1 MSIDFFSSLVQSLIC
16 LFAGTILYSIY
27 LKKTPILDQE
37 SQVSLTRDKGIF
49 WLSIAVLVWAIAGF
63 LHLLL
68 PAQGT
73 YGEYFK
79 LLIRIFAS
87 TINNASLLIAVA
99 FFEHGPQDIKVFN
112 IFVFNKLQTSKKW
125 RNFVIAASFAVMA
138 ITIIIYLFFFSN
150 NEPTSSTIWAFNVFD
165 LSLTLLTLFILGV
178 SLWKS
183 LTSRGYYLLS
193 LLLLIV
199 FIIVFSANVFD
210 AYVSSLGINSSKFF
224 KELDC
229 LLILMNKILFIFMLL
244 SLVISWNAGISDQLA
259 SYVSQLLRDKSQTE
273 NDNLTLLKKI
283 TSSENRVIDQNST
296 GRAEDANFYSTAKT
310 EIGRLLGNQL
320 VFEDR
325 LNDQNIYM
333 GLEGGVVNLQV
344 PELSIARLVKLT
356 EVPYRNLLLFAFFQK
371 RNLNTGYIKLKEYNL
386 TSRDIDRLVQEF
398 LDKDRVIKAELES
411 IEIDDFR
418 KLKGVLFRK
427 GFVDWKLSIPADN
440 ILGLETNQLQK
451 LVNYYHNRPGDK
463 IIIDTI
469 KKYLE

>member
-1 MSIDFFSSLVQSLIC
+1 
-16 LFAGTILYSIY
+16 
-27 LKKTPILDQE
+27 
-37 SQVSLTRDKGIF
+37 
-49 WLSIAVLVWAIAGF
+49 
-63 LHLLL
+63 
-68 PAQGT
+68 
-73 YGEYFK
+73 
-79 LLIRIFAS
+79 
-87 TINNASLLIAVA
+87 
-99 FFEHGPQDIKVFN
+99 
-112 IFVFNKLQTSKKW
+112 
-125 RNFVIAASFAVMA
+125 
-138 ITIIIYLFFFSN
+138 
-150 NEPTSSTIWAFNVFD
+150 
-165 LSLTLLTLFILGV
+165 
-178 SLWKS
+178 
-183 LTSRGYYLLS
+183 
-193 LLLLIV
+193 LIV